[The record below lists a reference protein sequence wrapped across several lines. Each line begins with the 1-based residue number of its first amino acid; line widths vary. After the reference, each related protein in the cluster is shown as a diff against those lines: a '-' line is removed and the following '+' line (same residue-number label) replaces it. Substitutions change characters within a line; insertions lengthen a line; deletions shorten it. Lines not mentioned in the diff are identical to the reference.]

1 MQQTRP
7 EYGPS
12 HVSHFAPVHSSCECR
27 ADDAA
32 YACSRHYRR
41 FDSHFTYGFDNA
53 DVREPA
59 HSAATERQAYAFVLK

>member
-12 HVSHFAPVHSSCECR
+12 HVSHLAPVHASRQCS

-32 YACSRHYRR
+32 YACSRYHRR
-41 FDSHFTYGFDNA
+41 FNSDFTQGFDDA